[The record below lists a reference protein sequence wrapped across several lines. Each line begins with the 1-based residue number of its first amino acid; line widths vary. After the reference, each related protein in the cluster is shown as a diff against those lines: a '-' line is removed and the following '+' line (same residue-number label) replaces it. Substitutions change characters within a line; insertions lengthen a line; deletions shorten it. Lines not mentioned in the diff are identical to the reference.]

1 MLEGKVTRRSFLN
14 KSMKGILGVA
24 ALFSL
29 PLGYSNQG
37 ERFWYK
43 VNQVP
48 ISFNRLPS
56 AFQGLRLVQFS
67 DVHIGHYFAE
77 QHLLKIVE
85 MIQSLR
91 PDMICFTGDLVEQ
104 DGSVLQAC
112 IPVLSKLKAPLGKW
126 AVPGNHDY
134 RGNIH
139 QVVEGLEKADFEVLI
154 NRNKKIIKEHQSI
167 TMIGVDDSLNGNP
180 NMIKA
185 ISGTHEN
192 EFKIL
197 LSHIPDYA
205 DIAKHYPIDIQ
216 LSGHSHG
223 GQIRIPFYGSVI
235 TPIGAKKYIDG
246 LYHIQDSN
254 LVLYV
259 NRGIGTTVM
268 PLRFACRP
276 EITLFTFHTK

>member
-1 MLEGKVTRRSFLN
+1 LLEGKVTRRSFLN

-77 QHLLKIVE
+77 RHLLKIVE

>member
-1 MLEGKVTRRSFLN
+1 
-14 KSMKGILGVA
+14 MKGILGVA

-43 VNQVP
+43 VNQIP
-48 ISFNRLPS
+48 ISFDRLPQ
-56 AFQGLRLVQFS
+56 AFHGLRLVQFS
-67 DVHIGHYFAE
+67 DVHLGHYFDE
-77 QHLLKIVE
+77 RHLLKVVE
-85 MIQSLR
+85 IIQSLQ

-104 DGSVLQAC
+104 DGSVLQAS
-112 IPVLSKLKAPLGKW
+112 IPVLSMLKAPLGKW

-139 QVVEGLEKADFEVLI
+139 QVLDGLEKADFEVLI
-154 NRNKKIIKEHQSI
+154 NRNKRITKEHQSI
-167 TMIGVDDSLNGNP
+167 WIAGVDDSLNGNP
-180 NMIKA
+180 NMKEA
-185 ISGTHEN
+185 IRGILES

-197 LSHIPDYA
+197 LSHTPDYA
-205 DIAKHYPIDIQ
+205 DMAKQYSVDLQ

-246 LYHIQDSN
+246 LYRLEDSHS
-254 LVLYV
+254 LLYV

-276 EITLFTFHTK
+276 EITLFTFHTM